1 MNLINSTRAGR
12 QLLRIIKKKKTGKKR
27 ITKILNPLYWDY
39 YAMWFL
45 S

>member
-1 MNLINSTRAGR
+1 MNLIIPTRAGR
-12 QLLRIIKKKKTGKKR
+12 QLLRIIKIKKKR
-27 ITKILNPLYWDY
+27 RRRSKILNLLYWDY